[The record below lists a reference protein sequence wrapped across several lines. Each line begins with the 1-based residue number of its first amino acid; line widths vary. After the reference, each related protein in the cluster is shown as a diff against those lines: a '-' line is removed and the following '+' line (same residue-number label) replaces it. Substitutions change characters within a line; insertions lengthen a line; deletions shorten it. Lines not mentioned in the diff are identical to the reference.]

1 MFRSSYCEKIW
12 SNNSPYQEI
21 VSIMHDGSVYNF
33 HQLKQKEILVII
45 DGTNKCLVFWNS
57 STYQKLNSMKGISSY
72 YTNEGLIEL
81 SNNLLAVSSAISAN
95 PIVIVVPIKYTI
107 VKAINYCLFITL
119 CFKW

>member
-1 MFRSSYCEKIW
+1 
-12 SNNSPYQEI
+12 
-21 VSIMHDGSVYNF
+21 MHDGSVYNF

-119 CFKW
+119 CFK

>member
-1 MFRSSYCEKIW
+1 
-12 SNNSPYQEI
+12 
-21 VSIMHDGSVYNF
+21 
-33 HQLKQKEILVII
+33 
-45 DGTNKCLVFWNS
+45 
-57 STYQKLNSMKGISSY
+57 MKGISSY